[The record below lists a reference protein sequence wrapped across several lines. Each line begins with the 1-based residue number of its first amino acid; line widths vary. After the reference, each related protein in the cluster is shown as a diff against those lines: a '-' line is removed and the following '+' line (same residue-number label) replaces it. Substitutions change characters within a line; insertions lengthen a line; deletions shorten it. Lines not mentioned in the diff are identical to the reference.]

1 MRKLVSILLM
11 LVCAL
16 QAAPLSARSSMG
28 DRSNVPACCRRNGQ
42 HHCEMSMA
50 ERAQSAGGE
59 RAFRLPPEKCPYCP
73 AAIIRAHAASFTLPT
88 SQAVYAALAS
98 HPAVFA
104 QTQSRLH
111 ISESRSRQKRGP
123 PSTRII

>member
-11 LVCAL
+11 LVCGL
-16 QAAPLSARSSMG
+16 QAAPLSAGSSMG
-28 DRSNVPACCRRNGQ
+28 DRFNVPACCRRNGQ

-50 ERAQSAGGE
+50 ERAQSAGSE

-73 AAIIRAHAASFTLPT
+73 AAMIGAHGHSFTLPT
-88 SQAVYAALAS
+88 SQAVFAALVA

-104 QTQSRLH
+104 QTQSRLR
-111 ISESRSRQKRGP
+111 ISETRSRQKRGP
-123 PSTRII
+123 PVLVLS